1 MQKPNGKLTES
12 SEEKAQVLNEFFGSV
27 FTDETDSNYPNCK
40 FDVDNPLN
48 NVIITDEAVHK
59 VLSSLKV
66 NKSPGPDLIHP
77 RLLKELAK
85 ELASPLKKLFHKTM
99 NVGKIPDKW
108 KMAEVRPIHKKGSR
122 ASPNNYRPV
131 SLTSVVCKVFECF
144 IRDALY
150 NHLITNNLL
159 SADQFGFCQGRSCV
173 TQLLA
178 TLNDW
183 FLNLDNGTPTDAIY
197 LDFSKAFDSVPHGR
211 LVHKLEAYGVQGKV
225 LNWVR
230 DFLSNRSQFV
240 SINDCK
246 SNTIPVTSGVPQGS
260 VLGPTLFIYYIND
273 LPLETDRKVR
283 VFADD
288 SKIYSGVSSPEDRDK
303 LQKGIDALV
312 RWSKKWLMKF
322 NSDKCKVPHIGKNDP
337 RYKYTMPD
345 GEVVKEMSTT

>member
-1 MQKPNGKLTES
+1 M
-12 SEEKAQVLNEFFGSV
+12 
-27 FTDETDSNYPNCK
+27 
-40 FDVDNPLN
+40 DNPLN

-77 RLLKELAK
+77 RLLRELAK

-225 LNWVR
+225 LN
-230 DFLSNRSQFV
+230 
-240 SINDCK
+240 
-246 SNTIPVTSGVPQGS
+246 
-260 VLGPTLFIYYIND
+260 
-273 LPLETDRKVR
+273 
-283 VFADD
+283 
-288 SKIYSGVSSPEDRDK
+288 
-303 LQKGIDALV
+303 
-312 RWSKKWLMKF
+312 
-322 NSDKCKVPHIGKNDP
+322 
-337 RYKYTMPD
+337 
-345 GEVVKEMSTT
+345 